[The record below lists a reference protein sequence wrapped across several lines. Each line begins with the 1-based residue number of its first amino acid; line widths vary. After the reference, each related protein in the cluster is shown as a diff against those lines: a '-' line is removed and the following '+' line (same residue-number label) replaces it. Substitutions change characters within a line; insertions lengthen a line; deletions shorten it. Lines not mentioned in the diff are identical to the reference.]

1 MYDIVLIF
9 KKVRGKHTGTRQ
21 YVRAISS
28 EGYIDM
34 CVRYAE
40 RRGYKYIDFM
50 PIEYAEGIDIVNF
63 RLQKI

>member
-9 KKVRGKHTGTRQ
+9 KKVRGKNIGIRQ

-28 EGYIDM
+28 EGYMDM
-34 CVRYAE
+34 CIHYAE
-40 RRGYKYIDFM
+40 RRGYKYIDCI
-50 PIEYAEGIDIVNF
+50 PIEYAEGVELVNF